1 MGKIRIELNDAGIKE
16 LLRSAEVEAELLDRG
31 FAIAEAAGEGHEEAS
46 WQGHDRVHV
55 SVSTTTPE
63 AARSE
68 AEDRTLTRAIDA
80 GRF

>member
-16 LLRSAEVEAELLDRG
+16 LLRSAEVGTELQARAE
-31 FAIAEAAGEGHEEAS
+31 AIAGAAGDGHVAEV
-46 WQGHDRVHV
+46 WQGHDRVHGSARTV
-55 SVSTTTPE
+55 TPE

-80 GRF
+80 ARY